1 MKEFLE
7 VNLVLLTLRARTA
20 FLKKCSQF
28 RYNGLLRSSKLV
40 HLHGQKFGFFYAKF
54 GSKFNEISAFFLK
67 ATGRSRKMAK
77 TKVVQKNAN
86 RRRSE
91 TKG

>member
-1 MKEFLE
+1 MK
-7 VNLVLLTLRARTA
+7 V
-20 FLKKCSQF
+20 
-28 RYNGLLRSSKLV
+28 
-40 HLHGQKFGFFYAKF
+40 
-54 GSKFNEISAFFLK
+54 
-67 ATGRSRKMAK
+67 TGKGREMAK